1 MQPVFF
7 CFGSVG
13 VWLTAIANDSATEKL
28 DSACR
33 CINTPTAI
41 AEGVEVVLDL

>member
-7 CFGSVG
+7 GFGSAG
-13 VWLTAIANDSATEKL
+13 VWLTAVANDGAIEKL
-28 DSACR
+28 DNACR

-41 AEGVEVVLDL
+41 AEGVDVVLDL